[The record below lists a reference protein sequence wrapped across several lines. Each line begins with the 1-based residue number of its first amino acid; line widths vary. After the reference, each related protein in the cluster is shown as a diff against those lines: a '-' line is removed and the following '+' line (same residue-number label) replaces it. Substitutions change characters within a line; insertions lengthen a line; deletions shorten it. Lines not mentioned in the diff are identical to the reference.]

1 MEKLYYQ
8 DQYIRDF
15 ICEIEEIKEVH
26 GKFHVAL
33 DRTAF
38 FPGGGGQRCDVGY
51 IENEPVID
59 VYEEGDVVYHVVQK
73 KPIKI
78 HRVKASIDWENRFD
92 GMQQHL
98 AQHVLSGCFFSLFH
112 ANTVGIHLGKEVS
125 TVDIEG
131 ILSEEIIREVE
142 REANKVIQKNLRVEI
157 LTPTKSELKK
167 MQLRR
172 ALPNTKEEIRVVQIE
187 ELDINACCGI
197 HPNSTLQLQA
207 IKIKRWEKHK
217 NATRIEFLAG
227 KRAVEDYFIKDNFTK
242 EICRYL
248 NCNYEEA
255 INAIKN
261 LADENKQLLNEN
273 RKIKEEIRD
282 YQVKEMVESSE
293 KIGEIAIVK
302 NIYEGGDTK
311 HISKV
316 ATKIVEGNRAIVL
329 FANRSGDRV
338 NLIFMCS
345 KELKGISMD
354 VLLKDAITL
363 VDGRGGGSA
372 FAAQGGGKNNN
383 NIHSLIDYAVMKVKN
398 TLKHSP

>member
-1 MEKLYYQ
+1 MEKLYYE
-8 DQYIRDF
+8 DQYIKDF
-15 ICEIEEIKEVH
+15 VCEIEGIKEVD
-26 GKFHVAL
+26 GKFHVTL

-38 FPGGGGQRCDVGY
+38 FPGGGGQSCDVGY

-73 KPIKI
+73 KPMKI
-78 HRVKASIDWENRFD
+78 HRVKAAIDWENRFD

-131 ILSEEIIREVE
+131 VLSEETIRAAE
-142 REANKVIQKNLRVEI
+142 REANRVIEKNLRVEF
-157 LTPTKSELKK
+157 LMPTKGELRKL
-167 MQLRR
+167 QLRR
-172 ALPNTKEEIRVVQIE
+172 ALPNTNEQIRVVMIE
-187 ELDINACCGI
+187 DLDINACCGV

-207 IKIKRWEKHK
+207 IKIKKWEKHK

-227 KRAVEDYFIKDNFTK
+227 KRAVEDYFTKDSFTK

-261 LADENKQLLNEN
+261 LADENKQLLSEN
-273 RKIKEEIRD
+273 RKIKDEIGA
-282 YQVKEMVESSE
+282 YQVKEIVEGAE

-302 NIYEGGDTK
+302 NIYEEGDTK

-316 ATKIVEGNRAIVL
+316 ATKIVEGNKAIVL

-354 VLLKDAITL
+354 ALLKDAITL

-383 NIHSLIDYAVMKVKN
+383 NLHSLINYAVMKVKN
-398 TLKHSP
+398 TLG